1 MSIKAKTGLA
11 LAIAIAAAGCNRPN
25 PPAASAAPPPAS
37 AATPASSAPG
47 SSAPAADSAD
57 AADVK
62 AFLDG
67 LYAHYKTSKDNDFNM
82 YGANASQVFDADM
95 IKLLKDDTKALKG
108 DLGVLDGD
116 DLCDCQDFVSLKATV
131 TVQSATPTTA
141 TATSAFID
149 TGMSDQGVRH
159 AAFQLVKT
167 PAGWRIHDIKDA
179 NDAGWLRQ
187 QLLDEI
193 KSLAKGGAAVSTD

>member
-1 MSIKAKTGLA
+1 MSIKGTTALALA
-11 LAIAIAAAGCNRPN
+11 LAIGAVGCNRASTPVASAAA
-25 PPAASAAPPPAS
+25 PSAASAAPGLAAPAS
-37 AATPASSAPG
+37 AAPV
-47 SSAPAADSAD
+47 ADSAD

-67 LYAHYKTSKDNDFNM
+67 LYAHYKTSKDNDFNI
-82 YGANASQVFDADM
+82 YDAKAGVFDPDT
-95 IKLLKDDTKALKG
+95 IKLLKDDTRALKG
-108 DLGVLDGD
+108 DVGVLDGD
-116 DLCDCQDFVSLKATV
+116 DLCDCQDFVSLKTTV

-141 TATSAFID
+141 TATAAFVD
-149 TGMSDQGVRH
+149 TGMSDQGVRS

-179 NDAGWLRQ
+179 NDTAWLRQ

-193 KSLAKGGAAVSTD
+193 KRLAKGGDGTSTD